1 MGYFSRY
8 RVDMG
13 FRLGMFKKYSKRFE
27 FALKAI
33 ETQS

>member
-1 MGYFSRY
+1 
-8 RVDMG
+8 MG